1 MENYYEPISED
12 EEFLTGL
19 FTENE
24 ETSEPKDMSQDAD
37 TSDVLDNTEV
47 IDPLMC
53 DIDENNDVELG
64 DGDSRRVIICE
75 EGPLYRPETEYIS
88 DSECDLP
95 LLPFDDVIPSGNVGS
110 DTYRESHGTCKET
123 LRKTSIKIN
132 IERVETLPGGVI
144 TKVRRTAT
152 LEYSQAGKTF
162 QRDADNVVQDVY
174 DFLHDE
180 FMDYF
185 V

>member
-1 MENYYEPISED
+1 MY
-12 EEFLTGL
+12 
-19 FTENE
+19 
-24 ETSEPKDMSQDAD
+24 
-37 TSDVLDNTEV
+37 DV
-47 IDPLMC
+47 
-53 DIDENNDVELG
+53 DENNDVELG

-75 EGPLYRPETEYIS
+75 ERSPYRPETEDII

-110 DTYRESHGTCKET
+110 DTDAESDGTCDET
-123 LRKTSIKIN
+123 FRKTSVKIN
-132 IERVETLPGGVI
+132 IEKVETSRWGVI

-162 QRDADNVVQDVY
+162 QRDADDVVQDVY

-180 FMDYF
+180 CMDNF
-185 V
+185 VWNTDFIGLHVYICRSGIWTFLDSWSEMWTLLD